1 MTVIDE
7 IINSSLSDM
16 IDRVRKGFFIAGDYR
31 FFLVKIEKVN
41 KDGDNSLEAGA
52 LILSDLGLC
61 CIDEFDKMES
71 KD

>member
-41 KDGDNSLEAGA
+41 KDGDKNYQVK
-52 LILSDLGLC
+52 ILRAPW
-61 CIDEFDKMES
+61 MRMPQ
-71 KD
+71 

>member
-16 IDRVRKGFFIAGDYR
+16 IDRVRKGVFIAGDYR

-41 KDGDNSLEAGA
+41 KDGDKNY
-52 LILSDLGLC
+52 
-61 CIDEFDKMES
+61 
-71 KD
+71 

>member
-1 MTVIDE
+1 MTVIDQ

-41 KDGDNSLEAGA
+41 KDK
-52 LILSDLGLC
+52 
-61 CIDEFDKMES
+61 DKNY
-71 KD
+71 